1 MRRSTR
7 KKKGIN
13 YNESDD
19 CNDDTD
25 NNGSSNSINNNGN
38 NVSPLRLT
46 MSLKRFIDGP
56 LSNERFCKGSYK
68 STFTNYVKTIDG
80 AENRTANDILSPTK
94 GSLFIIDKNARKSD
108 SQQKNV
114 TSAVRAARKCFQ
126 RFFNSDPED
135 TGSSMPKRQVLKEK
149 EPKTIEENSVFK
161 YLQDALNEKLISKQ
175 DLDDMTEY
183 YKYRCKHREN
193 LETKGSALHP
203 QLEKA
208 LVNTIRPQTMKKN
221 WVFQLPFIQQL
232 YLSRIA
238 EDRKKYLK
246 VLINF
251 LEDFIEGM
259 KKERERLFAE
269 EVENALRG
277 SMFNEDDEDD
287 DDEEEP

>member
-19 CNDDTD
+19 CNDVTH
-25 NNGSSNSINNNGN
+25 NNGSSNSIDNNGN

-46 MSLKRFIDGP
+46 MSLKTFIDGP
-56 LSNERFCKGSYK
+56 LSDKTLINGSYK

-94 GSLFIIDKNARKSD
+94 GPLFIIDKNAIKSD

-126 RFFNSDPED
+126 QFFNRDPED
-135 TGSSMPKRQVLKEK
+135 TGSPMPKRQVLKK
-149 EPKTIEENSVFK
+149 EETKTIEENSVSN
-161 YLQDALNEKLISKQ
+161 YLQDALNQKLISK
-175 DLDDMTEY
+175 DDVDDMTEY
-183 YKYRCKHREN
+183 YEYRCKHRQN
-193 LETKGSALHP
+193 LETKGIALYP
-203 QLEKA
+203 LLEEA
-208 LVNTIRPQTMKKN
+208 LVNTIKPQNMNEN

-251 LEDFIEGM
+251 LEDFIDDGV

-277 SMFNEDDEDD
+277 SMFNEDDE
-287 DDEEEP
+287 EERS

>member
-1 MRRSTR
+1 MRRSNR

-19 CNDDTD
+19 CNDLTD

-46 MSLKRFIDGP
+46 MSLKTFIDGP
-56 LSNERFCKGSYK
+56 LSDKTLINGSYK

-94 GSLFIIDKNARKSD
+94 GPLFIIDKNAIKSD

-126 RFFNSDPED
+126 RFFNSEPED
-135 TGSSMPKRQVLKEK
+135 TGSPMPKRQVLKTIDV
-149 EPKTIEENSVFK
+149 KTIEEKSVFK
-161 YLQDALNEKLISKQ
+161 YLQDALNQKLILKE
-175 DLDDMTEY
+175 DLNDMKDY
-183 YKYRCKHREN
+183 YRYRCQHRQN
-193 LETKGSALHP
+193 LETKGIALHP
-203 QLEKA
+203 QLEEA
-208 LVNTIRPQTMKKN
+208 LVNTIRPQTMNEN

-232 YLSRIA
+232 YLSRIT

-246 VLINF
+246 VLIDF
-251 LEDFIEGM
+251 LEEFIDGVKM
-259 KKERERLFAE
+259 RREELFAE
-269 EVENALRG
+269 GVENALRG

-287 DDEEEP
+287 DDEEEH